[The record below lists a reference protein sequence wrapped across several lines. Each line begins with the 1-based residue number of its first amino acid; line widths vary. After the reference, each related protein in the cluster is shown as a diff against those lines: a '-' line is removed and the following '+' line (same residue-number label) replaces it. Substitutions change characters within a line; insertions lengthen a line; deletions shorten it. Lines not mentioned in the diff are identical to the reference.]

1 MPKLTNVVLT
11 SSAFKYKTD
20 VTITGSTHF
29 TPLSPIDIGALQRF
43 FN

>member
-1 MPKLTNVVLT
+1 MPHLTDVYLLL
-11 SSAFKYKTD
+11 AFQYKTD
-20 VTITGSTHF
+20 VTIRGSTHF